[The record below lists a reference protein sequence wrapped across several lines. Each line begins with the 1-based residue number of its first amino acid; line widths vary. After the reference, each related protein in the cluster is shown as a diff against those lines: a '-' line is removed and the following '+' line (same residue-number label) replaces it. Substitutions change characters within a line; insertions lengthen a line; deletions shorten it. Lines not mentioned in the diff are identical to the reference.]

1 LDLSS
6 YFWQVS
12 GRYNILLPTFLFKDN
27 KGDFRHQAYL
37 GFDFKAAN
45 SDVFFAGAQLEP
57 STNGLA
63 GLYNIFQLVFGYT
76 GTMTDPFG
84 STALELVGF
93 ASPGGATGDNSDASF
108 QQINGGATA
117 NYVYGKFLLNRV
129 FRLPEGVSLVGN
141 LQIQQS
147 NQTLMPTESFGI
159 GGYDTVRGYDQRS
172 ANGDNAYLTNV
183 EIRSPAFSF
192 GQIFGKGDF
201 PDQLVVLGFFDYGQV
216 LQENSDTTTSV
227 NWHLMSIG
235 PGLRY
240 SIGPYFTARFDWGFQ
255 LQQAPPGTT
264 GGVGGRAGT
273 SQAVVSA
280 TLAY

>member
-1 LDLSS
+1 MQVVSIFISLGATRFGLNL
-6 YFWQVS
+6 VS
-12 GRYNILLPTFLFKDN
+12 GR
-27 KGDFRHQAYL
+27 
-37 GFDFKAAN
+37 
-45 SDVFFAGAQLEP
+45 S
-57 STNGLA
+57 
-63 GLYNIFQLVFGYT
+63 
-76 GTMTDPFG
+76 
-84 STALELVGF
+84 VG
-93 ASPGGATGDNSDASF
+93 
-108 QQINGGATA
+108 I
-117 NYVYGKFLLNRV
+117 
-129 FRLPEGVSLVGN
+129 
-141 LQIQQS
+141 
-147 NQTLMPTESFGI
+147 
-159 GGYDTVRGYDQRS
+159 
-172 ANGDNAYLTNV
+172 
-183 EIRSPAFSF
+183 
-192 GQIFGKGDF
+192 GQIFGEGDF